1 MYWRA
6 NNRGKRTMK
15 IIARAAAC
23 LLAAGLLAAPAF
35 ATGERANVEMKDAS
49 GKSLG
54 NIVVTE
60 TTGGALIQL
69 KLSGLTPGA
78 HGFHIHETGAC
89 EGDFSSAG
97 GILNPLGA
105 KHGFTNEEG
114 PMAGDLPNLIV
125 PANGEIEVELI
136 TTLVSLSGDDGI
148 FDTDGAAFVIF
159 EKGDNYASD
168 PEGDAGNRIACGV
181 FTK

>member
-1 MYWRA
+1 MNIVRA
-6 NNRGKRTMK
+6 V
-15 IIARAAAC
+15 AV
-23 LLAAGLLAAPAF
+23 GLLTVGLGVSPVSAM
-35 ATGERANVEMKDAS
+35 GERANVEMKDAS

-60 TTGGALIQL
+60 TTGGALIQV
-69 KLSGLTPGA
+69 KLTGLPPGP
-78 HGFHIHETGAC
+78 HGFHIHETGKC

-105 KHGFTNEEG
+105 KHGFSNEEG

-125 PANGEIEVELI
+125 PANGELEVELI
-136 TTLVSLSGDDGI
+136 TTLVSLSGEEGI
-148 FDTDGAAFVIF
+148 FDSDGAALILF
-159 EKGDNYASD
+159 EKGDNYTSD
-168 PEGDAGNRIACGV
+168 PEGDAGARIACGV